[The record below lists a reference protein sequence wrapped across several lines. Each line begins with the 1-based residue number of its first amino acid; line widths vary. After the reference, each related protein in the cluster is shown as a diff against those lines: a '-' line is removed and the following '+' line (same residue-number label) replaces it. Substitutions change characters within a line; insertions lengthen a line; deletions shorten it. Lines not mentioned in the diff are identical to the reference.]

1 MIMAQSFVHGTVV
14 LVAASLFNRVVGFLY
29 QILLIRL
36 IRPEGVGLF
45 SMAHP
50 FYILVLVVATLG
62 LPTAVSK
69 LVAEEAARGNLEGA
83 YYVFRVA
90 LVYLLVSGTLLTVFP
105 FLLPAPFVERFLP
118 NPGAY
123 YVFLAL
129 APAIVIVAVCSG
141 FRGFFQG
148 LQRMGPTATSQ
159 ALEQVVR
166 FAAGIILANLLL
178 PRGVQFASAGVAL
191 GVVTGEAAGFVVM
204 LSIYFRSRPRIPPR
218 RSHPNEGLIAVTR
231 RLLALGIP
239 VTMTRFVS
247 TALFSIEAL
256 LIPQRLM
263 AAGIGMDRA
272 TALYGQLS
280 GIAETLLFTPA
291 IVTLSLA
298 TALLPAVADATAQ
311 GDYAVVRFRIQ
322 EAVRLTILVGLQA
335 VVLFLTLPRQLAGVI
350 FGYPAAGEALL
361 VMATGGVF
369 LYLMQT
375 TTAILQGLGRP
386 LLPFRNLIIASV
398 FKLAGIYY
406 LTAVPDLG
414 IRGAAAAMSV
424 HYIVMS
430 CLNLADIHRVTGL
443 SLDLKEFMAK
453 PALCAGL
460 MGLAVF
466 WARQRLFVPGVSP
479 ALALVLAVAAGT
491 LAYGA
496 VLIITGSLRREDIRR
511 LLAILRPFT

>member
-1 MIMAQSFVHGTVV
+1 MAQSFVHGTVV

-50 FYILVLVVATLG
+50 LYILVLVVATLG

-69 LVAEEAARGNLEGA
+69 LVAEETARDNLEGA
-83 YYVFRVA
+83 YYILRVA
-90 LVYLLVSGTLLTVFP
+90 LIYLVVSGTLLTAFS
-105 FLLPAPFVERFLP
+105 FLLPAGLIQRFLP

-129 APAIVIVAVCSG
+129 APATVVVAVCSG

-166 FAAGIILANLLL
+166 FVAGLALATMLL
-178 PRGVQFASAGVAL
+178 PRGIQFASAGVAV
-191 GVVTGEAAGFVVM
+191 GVVIGEAAGFVLM
-204 LSIYFRSRPRIPPR
+204 LCIYVRSRPRLPVRLPR
-218 RSHPNEGLIAVTR
+218 RREGLLSVTR

-247 TALFSIEAL
+247 TALFSVEAL

-263 AAGIGMDRA
+263 AAGASMERA

-298 TALLPAVADATAQ
+298 TALLPAVADALAQ
-311 GDYAVVRFRIQ
+311 GDHAVVRFRIE
-322 EAVRLTILVGLQA
+322 EAIRLTLLVGLPA
-335 VVLFLTLPRQLAGVI
+335 VVFFLVLPRQLAGVI
-350 FGYPAAGEALL
+350 FGYPAAGGALL

-369 LYLMQT
+369 LYLLQT
-375 TTAILQGLGRP
+375 STAILQGLGRP
-386 LLPFRNLIIASV
+386 LLPFRNLVVASV

-406 LTAVPDLG
+406 LTAVPGLG
-414 IRGAAAAMSV
+414 IRGAAAAMSL

-430 CLNLADIHRVTGL
+430 CLNLADIHRATGL
-443 SLDLKEFMAK
+443 SLDLKEVMAK

-460 MGLAVF
+460 TGLAVF
-466 WARQRLFVPGVSP
+466 WVRQRLFVPGVSP
-479 ALALVLAVAAGT
+479 ALALVLALAAGT
-491 LAYGA
+491 VAYGA
-496 VLIITGSLRREDIRR
+496 ALLVTGTLRREDIRR
-511 LLAILRPFT
+511 LLAILRPFA